1 YIFGIVGSS
10 IMGLLFLKYLK
21 NSIKYDRQ
29 SADMI
34 PLMYIIS
41 LLIVAYNII
50 LWYWNADGTFILVIM
65 ICALEHGEQLLHQKN
80 GV

>member
-1 YIFGIVGSS
+1 V
-10 IMGLLFLKYLK
+10 
-21 NSIKYDRQ
+21 
-29 SADMI
+29 
-34 PLMYIIS
+34 MYIIS

-65 ICALEHGEQLLHQKN
+65 ICALEHGEQLLHQRN

>member
-1 YIFGIVGSS
+1 MINRFL
-10 IMGLLFLKYLK
+10 IMPRNKVYNTGETDIELK
-21 NSIKYDRQ
+21 NKYTYEV
-29 SADMI
+29 
-34 PLMYIIS
+34 MYIIS

-65 ICALEHGEQLLHQKN
+65 ICALEHGEQLLHQRN

>member
-1 YIFGIVGSS
+1 
-10 IMGLLFLKYLK
+10 MGLLFLKYLK
-21 NSIKYDRQ
+21 NSIKYARQ

-41 LLIVAYNII
+41 LIIVAYNII
-50 LWYWNADGTFILVIM
+50 LWYWNADGAFILVIM
-65 ICALEHGEQLLHQKN
+65 ICALEHGEQLLHQRN

>member
-1 YIFGIVGSS
+1 MPRNKVYNTGETDIE
-10 IMGLLFLKYLK
+10 LK
-21 NSIKYDRQ
+21 NKYTYEV
-29 SADMI
+29 
-34 PLMYIIS
+34 MYIIS

-65 ICALEHGEQLLHQKN
+65 ICALEHGEQLLHQRN

>member
-1 YIFGIVGSS
+1 MPRNKVYNTGETDIE
-10 IMGLLFLKYLK
+10 LK
-21 NSIKYDRQ
+21 NIYTYEV
-29 SADMI
+29 
-34 PLMYIIS
+34 MYIIS

-65 ICALEHGEQLLHQKN
+65 ICALEHGEQLLHQRN

>member
-1 YIFGIVGSS
+1 MPRNKVYNTGETDIE
-10 IMGLLFLKYLK
+10 LK
-21 NSIKYDRQ
+21 NKYTYEV
-29 SADMI
+29 
-34 PLMYIIS
+34 MYIIS

-65 ICALEHGEQLLHQKN
+65 ICAFELGEQLLHQRN

>member
-1 YIFGIVGSS
+1 MPRNKVYNTGETDIE
-10 IMGLLFLKYLK
+10 LK
-21 NSIKYDRQ
+21 NKYTYEV
-29 SADMI
+29 I
-34 PLMYIIS
+34 YIIS

-65 ICALEHGEQLLHQKN
+65 ICALEHGEQLLHQRN